1 MKNGVD
7 VNEPDVDWYE
17 IEDSMETKIIKLN
30 EKIEKLESRILNLEV
45 KAGIRM
51 PKYRPLE
58 SGSPYDLNKCN
69 FAGGKRRRN
78 EKYEK

>member
-1 MKNGVD
+1 MKRLRNQ
-7 VNEPDVDWYE
+7 
-17 IEDSMETKIIKLN
+17 
-30 EKIEKLESRILNLEV
+30 KLESRILNLEV

-78 EKYEK
+78 EKQRTCNH